1 MAPAED
7 RVSLNDESTTQPRR
21 RKVIPSIWLRRRF
34 KGTLL
39 EDPIYRSFW
48 LSRLLSQTAQGAIL
62 YALLILVTDKTDASI
77 YTSLFVIC
85 AIVPALIFGL
95 PAGVS
100 VDAIPRAPLLV
111 VLNFL
116 RVLFILA
123 LVGADLSFTGIFAV
137 ALGLWTIHQFYAPAE
152 SALMA
157 SLVDRSD
164 YIRAQSLSNLA
175 LSIAQALGLIV
186 FAPVILRLAGP
197 STLFAF
203 CGVLWVAAA
212 VLIGI
217 LPSRRIGLEPVRRRT
232 GSLRQNLLNGW
243 RLVRTDPAIYE
254 VFVDDMLVGIGGSA
268 LVVLMPLYLKGVLDT
283 GAENTVFVFAPAALG
298 LLIGLR
304 LAPILGRIIGGQRT
318 ATVALIL
325 FAVTIGAFGYIDRA
339 LMLFDETLRLP
350 VAEVADRLGLAPLTL
365 MVMLLSIPAGL
376 ATSIGSVSARSVM
389 LARAPVEMRGQVIA
403 TQSLFQNVGA
413 LIPTLLAGIAADIIG
428 VQRVAIGIAL
438 LILCGAIAALTIYRP
453 AGTRPIVR
461 PAQR

>member
-1 MAPAED
+1 MEPQAE
-7 RVSLNDESTTQPRR
+7 VEPPRR
-21 RKVIPSIWLRRRF
+21 RRRESLPAWLARRVR
-34 KGTLL
+34 GTLL
-39 EDPIYRSFW
+39 GDPLYRSFW

-85 AIVPALIFGL
+85 AILPALVFGL

-100 VDAIPRAPLLV
+100 VDSIPRAPLLV
-111 VLNFL
+111 TLNFL

-123 LVGADLSFTGIFAV
+123 LVGANLSFTGIFAV

-212 VLIGI
+212 VLIGL
-217 LPSRRIGLEPVRRRT
+217 LPSHRFGRDPVRRHT

-268 LVVLMPLYLKGVLDT
+268 LVVLMPLYLKGVLNT
-283 GAENTVFVFAPAALG
+283 SAENTVFVFAPAALG

-304 LAPILGRIIGGQRT
+304 LAPIVGRIIGGRRT
-318 ATVALIL
+318 ATVALML
-325 FAVTIGAFGYIDRA
+325 FALTVGTFGYIDRA
-339 LMLFDETLRLP
+339 LTLFDETLNLP
-350 VAEVADRLGLAPLTL
+350 VAEIANQLGLAPLTL
-365 MVMLLSIPAGL
+365 MVMLLSVPAGL

-389 LARAPVEMRGQVIA
+389 LAGAPAEMRGQVIA

-428 VQRVAIGIAL
+428 VQRAATAIAV

-453 AGTRPIVR
+453 AGVRPIVR
-461 PAQR
+461 PSPR

>member
-1 MAPAED
+1 VRPSKNAN
-7 RVSLNDESTTQPRR
+7 SPRR
-21 RKVIPSIWLRRRF
+21 RRRESLPAWVARRLR
-34 KGTLL
+34 GTLL
-39 EDPIYRSFW
+39 GDPLFRSYW
-48 LSRLLSQTAQGAIL
+48 LSRMLSQTAQGAIL

-77 YTSLFVIC
+77 YTSMFVIC
-85 AIVPALIFGL
+85 AILPALVFGL

-100 VDAIPRAPLLV
+100 VDAIPRAPFLV

-123 LVGADLSFTGIFAV
+123 LVGADLSMVGIFAV

-157 SLVDRSD
+157 SLVRRSD

-175 LSIAQALGLIV
+175 LSIAQMLGLVVI
-186 FAPVILRLAGP
+186 APVMLRLAGP
-197 STLFAF
+197 SSLFAL
-203 CGVLWVAAA
+203 CGVLWISAG
-212 VLIGI
+212 VLIGL
-217 LPSRRIGLEPVRRRT
+217 LPSRRLGLDPVRRKT
-232 GSLRQNLLNGW
+232 GSLRQSLLNGW
-243 RLVRTDPAIYE
+243 RLVRNDPAIYE

-268 LVVLMPLYLKGVLDT
+268 LVVLMPLYLKGVLNT

-298 LLIGLR
+298 LLMGLR
-304 LAPILGRIIGGQRT
+304 LAPILGKIIGGRRT
-318 ATVALIL
+318 ATMALML
-325 FAVTIGAFGYIDRA
+325 FAVTVAMFGYIEHA
-339 LMLFDETLRLP
+339 LTFFDETLNLP
-350 VAEVADRLGLAPLTL
+350 VAELASRLSLAPLTM

-389 LARAPVEMRGQVIA
+389 LARAPAEMRGQVIA

-428 VQRVAIGIAL
+428 VQRVAVGLAA

-453 AGTRPIVR
+453 AQPRPIVR
-461 PAQR
+461 PSAR